1 MSLRSRS
8 LTPGDNA
15 AMRTRVVI
23 MVLLAGVALAGCSD
37 PPPVTSHES
46 ATPGPPTDAR
56 TMLAARAAMAKD
68 LRQVAV
74 YRLRTP
80 ERPDRTVTMT
90 FAKDGGW
97 RLDVPGTALDGT
109 VDIALARTAAGL
121 YQCALPSTA
130 HPASGCVRL
139 SRVAAAYD
147 PKLQHLFTDWLEV
160 FMDRDAALAVSA
172 TDALPGVPGTCFAVD
187 SSAVSVK
194 APIDAGIYC
203 YADDGTLTG
212 ARTAVGTLSL
222 TGTPTAGPASVTL
235 PAAVTPG
242 QPVPNASPPPP
253 SPSPSVTSTTSGR

>member
-1 MSLRSRS
+1 MRLRILVLSLAAG
-8 LTPGDNA
+8 LTAVA
-15 AMRTRVVI
+15 A
-23 MVLLAGVALAGCSD
+23 LGACSD
-37 PPPVTSHES
+37 PPPVNAQES
-46 ATPGPPTDAR
+46 APAGGPNDPR
-56 TMLAARAAMAKD
+56 TTLAARAAMAKD
-68 LRQVAV
+68 LHQVAV

-97 RLDVPGTALDGT
+97 RLDIPGTALGGT

-121 YQCALPSTA
+121 YQCALPSA
-130 HPASGCVRL
+130 GHPESGCVRL

-172 TDALPGVPGTCFAVD
+172 TAALPGVPGTCFAVD
-187 SSAVSVK
+187 SSAVSIK
-194 APIDAGIYC
+194 SPIDAGIYC

-235 PAAVTPG
+235 PGAVTPG
-242 QPVPNASPPPP
+242 QPLPNASPPPP